1 MDFAKDKRRR
11 KEYFMDHEQY
21 KQNNTKR
28 REAVLHDQEI
38 SQTIRKGEI
47 EVISQ

>member
-1 MDFAKDKRRR
+1 MDFAKDKKRR
-11 KEYFMDHEQY
+11 KKYFMAMNN
-21 KQNNTKR
+21 KNNTKR